1 MFYEENKTWIDKI
14 IIFKFLKNLQIRNL
28 SSVLYILS
36 MYELN
41 IIDMLEI
48 LFVMPLFG
56 IIKQNYV

>member
-1 MFYEENKTWIDKI
+1 MFYKENKTWIDKI